1 MVGRKIFYLGT
12 ALSTV
17 AVLAAPGPVFA
28 AGYELLEQSAVTQGN
43 AYAGAGARA
52 DDSSTMYFNPAGI
65 TKLPG
70 IEVSSGVSGIFPQG
84 RLISGTAAAPG
95 GFPTYA
101 GVAGTN
107 SGSTAALPNFT
118 ATAQLT
124 DSLFVGL
131 GLTSPF
137 GLATKYPSDSVARY
151 YALTTQLKTIN
162 IAPTIAW
169 QALPQVSL
177 GGGLNIE
184 TAQAHLSNAIDFGGL
199 GFVHGIPGLF
209 PGSADGSA
217 TIRGSDTALGWNAGA
232 LYEPVAGTRI
242 GLTYRSAVFHDL
254 SGTVNYY
261 SVPTLL
267 AAGFHNGPA
276 TAKLPEPSRAALSVA
291 QDIGDWT
298 LLGSLTY
305 TGWSIFHSLTAFSGT
320 TAISSTAE
328 NFHDTVAVAVGA
340 DYRVNDKLTLRTGT
354 MFDPTPVRD
363 NFRNPRLADNDRYWL
378 SIGATYRPIPNL
390 ALSAAYSHIF
400 ASNASVNGA
409 TSSAGSLSAM
419 YSLSID
425 IASVQVAYRF

>member
-1 MVGRKIFYLGT
+1 
-12 ALSTV
+12 
-17 AVLAAPGPVFA
+17 
-28 AGYELLEQSAVTQGN
+28 
-43 AYAGAGARA
+43 
-52 DDSSTMYFNPAGI
+52 
-65 TKLPG
+65 
-70 IEVSSGVSGIFPQG
+70 
-84 RLISGTAAAPG
+84 
-95 GFPTYA
+95 
-101 GVAGTN
+101 
-107 SGSTAALPNFT
+107 
-118 ATAQLT
+118 
-124 DSLFVGL
+124 
-131 GLTSPF
+131 
-137 GLATKYPSDSVARY
+137 
-151 YALTTQLKTIN
+151 
-162 IAPTIAW
+162 
-169 QALPQVSL
+169 VSL